1 MPMTFS
7 ITGRSILLGRITSID
22 AVAGGAARSSLSF
35 QIGLSLPQHWG
46 WDGERPAFTY
56 NYTKVRRAGELL
68 RLSESPFSLRK
79 IMAKLLPMSYPKTDG
94 KRRLASL
101 ADNLALRLTTVP
113 SIFIPEWIEHP
124 VVHLEIIFLGQVS
137 DRYASLV
144 RGAATASS
152 VASTSRAPASER
164 KLPINVSAELMVF
177 GDPWVTTSV
186 MSLEC
191 VYDPEDGRMY
201 LIGCRDVGHP
211 WRNVPTTT
219 SAGDLEDGMDCSVEV
234 KVEYPPTTTHWFIW
248 SAVKVHIA
256 STRNAG
262 DPLHFDTMRLRAL
275 PFQYPKPRPDELSRG
290 IVNGVLCIVLL
301 SASLA
306 AGLSQL
312 VHLKTHADVAP
323 HVSLVMLCVQ
333 VVGLSMPL
341 IKGMES
347 LLARATLRSGIATM
361 APSSAGPSYSLTMNR
376 TYQSIDTAVKVL
388 SLAAFVLTRELIQ
401 KVRRSRALVLARSLP
416 PEPGRVPGEAK
427 VFLYHS
433 AAHLL
438 LFMLVV
444 ARNGRTIT
452 MEQHHGL
459 MLTLA

>member
-1 MPMTFS
+1 LQFL
-7 ITGRSILLGRITSID
+7 GALLLLYL
-22 AVAGGAARSSLSF
+22 GGAS
-35 QIGLSLPQHWG
+35 
-46 WDGERPAFTY
+46 PAF
-56 NYTKVRRAGELL
+56 
-68 RLSESPFSLRK
+68 
-79 IMAKLLPMSYPKTDG
+79 D
-94 KRRLASL
+94 
-101 ADNLALRLTTVP
+101 
-113 SIFIPEWIEHP
+113 
-124 VVHLEIIFLGQVS
+124 
-137 DRYASLV
+137 
-144 RGAATASS
+144 
-152 VASTSRAPASER
+152 
-164 KLPINVSAELMVF
+164 
-177 GDPWVTTSV
+177 
-186 MSLEC
+186 
-191 VYDPEDGRMY
+191 
-201 LIGCRDVGHP
+201 
-211 WRNVPTTT
+211 
-219 SAGDLEDGMDCSVEV
+219 
-234 KVEYPPTTTHWFIW
+234 
-248 SAVKVHIA
+248 
-256 STRNAG
+256 
-262 DPLHFDTMRLRAL
+262 

-333 VVGLSMPL
+333 AVGLSMPL

-361 APSSAGPSYSLTMNR
+361 APSSSVPSYSLTMNR

-401 KVRRSRALVLARSLP
+401 KVRRSRAVVLARSLP

-438 LFMLVV
+438 LFMLIV

-452 MEQHHGL
+452 MEQHLGL
-459 MLTLA
+459 MQDLFLLPQAIGNAVWRVNRKPLAEGYYLGVTAARLLPHAYDYYLRPPVVLVTNFMSVNASRCVFSHAGDVVVPAASVLLALVVFVQQSWNNAIARLMGAPEQRKREHIL